1 MAISPAGDTTV
12 TEPVGERS
20 KVGPP
25 PLTGGQSRIEPA
37 PPAGE
42 DTVGPA
48 SLRLLHVAEAF
59 GGGVFEIVRLLAEES
74 AAAGHEVAIAYGR
87 RPETPV
93 DVPARISPDVTLLPT
108 AWVKRSLGAQ
118 LRVAGELRRFIARWQ
133 PDVIHLHSSFA
144 GAVGAFAL
152 GNGIPVIYSPHG
164 YSFEMKD
171 YTWLSRTAFRA
182 MEAIVAR
189 RMTLIGAVSLDEAE
203 LVREKLRHARVTV
216 VQNGI
221 PELDAPVR
229 RRRRSRNPPLA
240 VTMGRVSPQR
250 QPDACARILHEVRDV
265 VEPMWIGGDRPDSPN
280 AAGLI
285 EVGIPMTGWIARDA
299 ALEQLEQ
306 AEIYLHWTAW
316 DGQPLSV
323 LEAMARDVI
332 VVAHDIPP
340 LRELLDPRQL
350 CQSEREAAELVRAL
364 VTDADLKEELLADQR
379 TRAMLFGRQ
388 RMVAAW
394 HRVYGELAQSSQGA
408 ALGLPEHG
416 LVLSER
422 GPHLPELSP

>member
-1 MAISPAGDTTV
+1 MSSAGDTTI
-12 TEPVGERS
+12 TQPVGERS
-20 KVGPP
+20 RVELPRLAGERSS
-25 PLTGGQSRIEPA
+25 TEPV
-37 PPAGE
+37 PPAGG
-42 DTVGPA
+42 DTAGPT

-87 RPETPV
+87 RPETPA
-93 DVPARISPDVTLLPT
+93 DVPSRISPDVTLLPT

-118 LRVAGELRRFIARWQ
+118 LRVAGELRRFVARWQ

-144 GAVGAFAL
+144 GAVGACAL
-152 GNGIPVIYSPHG
+152 GKEIPVIYSPHG

-182 MEAIVAR
+182 IEAIVAR
-189 RMTLIGAVSLDEAE
+189 RMTLVGAVSLDEAE
-203 LVREKLRHARVTV
+203 LVREKLRHSRVTV

-229 RRRRSRNPPLA
+229 RRPRSRNPPLA

-265 VEPMWIGGDRPDSPN
+265 VEPMWIGGERPDSHN
-280 AAGLI
+280 AAGLTAA
-285 EVGIPMTGWIARDA
+285 GIPMTGWIARDA
-299 ALEQLEQ
+299 ALERLEQ
-306 AEIYLHWTAW
+306 AKIYLHWTAW

-350 CQSEREAAELVRAL
+350 CQSERDAAELIRAL
-364 VTDADLKEELLADQR
+364 VTNPDLEEELLADQR

-388 RMVAAW
+388 RMVASW
-394 HRVYGELAQSSQGA
+394 HRVYGELVESSRGA
-408 ALGLPEHG
+408 NLGLPRR
-416 LVLSER
+416 SPRPPER
-422 GPHLPELSP
+422 SP